1 MTDATPATA
10 GLTDNAAGLAAIRAH
25 DPGFDEVAFR
35 AEARH
40 AFIHVERALAEHRP
54 ELSRP
59 VLADALWDGHRARIE
74 ALGPAPVTPTAP
86 PDPRDPHIVGVQRDT
101 AYDTIVVRF
110 DDEDPA
116 TMASHRARW
125 YFQRSAAAT
134 TSADAAGVDRH
145 CPSCGA
151 PLSLALTITKLVNPF
166 AFADHLT
173 TPLTGTVTWTCSITA

>member
-10 GLTDNAAGLAAIRAH
+10 GLMDNATGLAAIRAH
-25 DPGFDEVAFR
+25 DPGFDA
-35 AEARH
+35 A
-40 AFIHVERALAEHRP
+40 
-54 ELSRP
+54 
-59 VLADALWDGHRARIE
+59 
-74 ALGPAPVTPTAP
+74 
-86 PDPRDPHIVGVQRDT
+86 

-110 DDEDPA
+110 DDQDPA
-116 TMASHRARW
+116 TMARHQACW

-151 PLSLALTITKLVNPF
+151 PLSLALTITKLVNPL